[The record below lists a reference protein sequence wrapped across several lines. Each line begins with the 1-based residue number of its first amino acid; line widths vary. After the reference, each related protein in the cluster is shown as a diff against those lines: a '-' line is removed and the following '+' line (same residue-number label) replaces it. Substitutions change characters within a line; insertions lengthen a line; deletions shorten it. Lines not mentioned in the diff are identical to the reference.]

1 VFLKYYVY
9 IHQIYWNIH
18 EYTFVLCRNHY
29 ILMNFSD
36 NLHIT
41 FKSGCPVKSIQGFSK
56 IGNQMF
62 GVFTIITT
70 SWSLD

>member
-9 IHQIYWNIH
+9 IHQIYWNIQ
-18 EYTFVLCRNHY
+18 EYTFV
-29 ILMNFSD
+29 D